1 MNELRLLDI
10 KEETHSSQT
19 SSDSTSSLD
28 RDSVEQQANK
38 PNVVILEESTRRHRS
53 SKGSKESSDGSVKR
67 DVPSP
72 SSVRSEN
79 NLKKKRNSTR
89 IVSKKRLPRI
99 EVRRATVQFS
109 SSRSF

>member
-28 RDSVEQQANK
+28 RSETEFQGNK
-38 PNVVILEESTRRHRS
+38 PTVVILQESTRRNRS
-53 SKGSKESSDGSVKR
+53 SKGSEESSDGSVKR

-72 SSVRSEN
+72 NSIRSEN
-79 NLKKKRNSTR
+79 NLKKKRNSTK

-99 EVRRATVQFS
+99 
-109 SSRSF
+109 

>member
-28 RDSVEQQANK
+28 RSDTEFQANK
-38 PNVVILEESTRRHRS
+38 PNVVILQESTRRHRS
-53 SKGSKESSDGSVKR
+53 SKGSEENSDGSDKR

-72 SSVRSEN
+72 NSIRSEN
-79 NLKKKRNSTR
+79 NLKNKRNSTR
-89 IVSKKRLPRI
+89 VVSKKRLPRI
-99 EVRRATVQFS
+99 
-109 SSRSF
+109 